1 MQTAVLVLYTIPLA
15 QGVHTHTHVHLYSH
29 MCGCVCV
36 CVGHVVVVAPAQVG
50 RKAIEIEL
58 FVWQARAQALHILWL
73 QLQQLAQGGIWPRRK
88 GK

>member
-15 QGVHTHTHVHLYSH
+15 QGVHTHTH
-29 MCGCVCV
+29 MCTCTAICVCV